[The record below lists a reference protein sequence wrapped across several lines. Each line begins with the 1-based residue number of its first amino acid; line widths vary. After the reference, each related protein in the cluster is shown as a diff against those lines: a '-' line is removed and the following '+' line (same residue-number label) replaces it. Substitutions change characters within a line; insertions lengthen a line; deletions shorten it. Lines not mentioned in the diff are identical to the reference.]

1 MNHEDIK
8 KLENEILESIAKAT
22 DSVHLE
28 NLRLKYLSRKGEIT
42 NLFEKLK
49 DLGIEE
55 KRKLGPV
62 LNEFKNKITNSFDEV
77 KDKLEHKITNNFFDY
92 TRPGKEPEL
101 GSLLPNTIM
110 EREISNA
117 FSKLGFEI
125 VEGPEVESEYYNF
138 DALNIPAGHPAR
150 DLWDT
155 FWLPKDLKLDDYSK
169 LNPQKALGLLLRTH
183 TSPNQMRYMEKN
195 TPPIKII
202 VPGTCYRYE
211 ATDARH
217 EFQFKQIEALMID
230 KNISLANFKYIMH
243 EVVKQIFGKEI
254 KTRFLPSY
262 FPFVS
267 PGLQMDISCFKCNGK
282 NKNCDLCH
290 GSGWLEVMGAGMVH
304 KELYRH
310 AGVADYDYQGFA
322 FGLGIERFAM
332 VKYGIND
339 IRLFNSGD
347 LRFTKQF

>member
-1 MNHEDIK
+1 MNSEDIK
-8 KLENEILESIAKAT
+8 KLENEILESIAKAK
-22 DSVHLE
+22 DSVSLE
-28 NLRLKYLSRKGEIT
+28 NLRLKYLSRKGEVT

-49 DLGIEE
+49 DLSIEE
-55 KRKLGPV
+55 KRKLGPILNDFKKKV
-62 LNEFKNKITNSFDEV
+62 LDGFENI
-77 KDKLEHKITNNFFDY
+77 KDKVEKEIETNFFDY
-92 TRPGKEPEL
+92 TRPGKKTEL
-101 GSLLPNTIM
+101 GSLSPATLM
-110 EREISNA
+110 EKEIVDA
-117 FSKLGFEI
+117 FSKIGFEI
-125 VEGPEVESEYYNF
+125 VEGPEIESEYYNF

-155 FWLPKDLKLDDYSK
+155 FWVSKDLKLKDYSK
-169 LNPQKALGLLLRTH
+169 VYPNKSLGLLLRTH

-195 TPPIKII
+195 NPPIRII
-202 VPGTCYRYE
+202 VPGVCYRYE

-217 EFQFKQIEALMID
+217 EFQFTQIEALMVD
-230 KNISLANFKYIMH
+230 KNISLANFKYVMH

-282 NKNCDLCH
+282 DKKCDLCH
-290 GSGWLEVMGAGMVH
+290 GTGWLEVMGAGMVH

-310 AGVADYDYQGFA
+310 AGFADYDYQGFA